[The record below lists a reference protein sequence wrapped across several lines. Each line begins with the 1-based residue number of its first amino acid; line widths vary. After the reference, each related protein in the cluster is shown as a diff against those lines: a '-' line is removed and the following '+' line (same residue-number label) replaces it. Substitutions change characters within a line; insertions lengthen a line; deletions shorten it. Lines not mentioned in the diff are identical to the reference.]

1 MQQAYEVNEMKK
13 GMEKV
18 IAERT
23 DVTEKR
29 SQGNMKSEKLTE
41 TIE

>member
-18 IAERT
+18 IAGRT
-23 DVTEKR
+23 DVTEKEAR
-29 SQGNMKSEKLTE
+29 V
-41 TIE
+41 I